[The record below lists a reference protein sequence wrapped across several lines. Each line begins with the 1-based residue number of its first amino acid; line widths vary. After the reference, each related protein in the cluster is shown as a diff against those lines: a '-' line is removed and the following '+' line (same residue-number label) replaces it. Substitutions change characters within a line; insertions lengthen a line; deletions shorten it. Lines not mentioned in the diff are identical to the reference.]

1 MPGLT
6 ASAFVEYLPRTH
18 GRIRTPRTAV
28 RRAPPLV
35 LVAEKGRRQRDRV
48 RGGAGNHGRRRRTRR
63 DARVVEVL
71 PRPGARPTD
80 PRSTDVRPRKMYV
93 NPALPHP

>member
-18 GRIRTPRTAV
+18 GRIRAPRTAV

-35 LVAEKGRRQRDRV
+35 LNLEKGRKPRDRAS
-48 RGGAGNHGRRRRTRR
+48 GPPPEAMEEDER
-63 DARVVEVL
+63 DTKVVEVP
-71 PRPGARPTD
+71 PRLAGAIH
-80 PRSTDVRPRKMYV
+80 RSIHGLGR
-93 NPALPHP
+93 